1 MKVAI
6 VHDWLTGMRGGEKV
20 LEAVCALFP
29 AAPIFTLIHI
39 RGSVSQ
45 KIESHPIRTS
55 FLQRA
60 PFKKRHYRNY
70 LPLFP
75 RAIERFNLQSFDLI
89 LSSSHCVAK
98 GVIPSPSAFHI
109 SYCHT
114 PMRYIWSH
122 YEDYFGNHRAGLMK
136 RIILPPIRDYL
147 CEWDLSSNQR
157 VDQFAANSKNVAER
171 IRKFYGRESQVIYPP
186 VDVEFFTPSDS
197 DHGQFFLI
205 VSALVPYKRIELA
218 IQAFNRSGRTLLI
231 VGTGPEYKSLKK
243 IAGPSIQ
250 FLGRVEA
257 HELRQLYRQAAALI
271 QAGEEDFGINVV
283 EALAC
288 CCPVIA
294 YNSGGAAETIQE
306 GETGLFFND
315 LTAESLGAAVDKIQ
329 SMRFNK
335 KLMRETALRFST
347 ARFQDEFQRLIPGKS
362 SSNHG
367 FQKK

>member
-1 MKVAI
+1 
-6 VHDWLTGMRGGEKV
+6 
-20 LEAVCALFP
+20 
-29 AAPIFTLIHI
+29 
-39 RGSVSQ
+39 
-45 KIESHPIRTS
+45 
-55 FLQRA
+55 
-60 PFKKRHYRNY
+60 
-70 LPLFP
+70 
-75 RAIERFNLQSFDLI
+75 
-89 LSSSHCVAK
+89 
-98 GVIPSPSAFHI
+98 
-109 SYCHT
+109 
-114 PMRYIWSH
+114 
-122 YEDYFGNHRAGLMK
+122 MK